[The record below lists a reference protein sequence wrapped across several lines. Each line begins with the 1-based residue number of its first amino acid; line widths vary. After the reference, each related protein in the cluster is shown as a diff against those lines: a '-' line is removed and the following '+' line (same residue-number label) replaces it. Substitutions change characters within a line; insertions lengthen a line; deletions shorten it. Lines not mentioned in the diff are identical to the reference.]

1 MNTLFQSSTEV
12 ATFYTFLTMMLRRL
26 SPIDGSFTNTLMF
39 CKQLAMKINEDE
51 DAPRNEFNK
60 FFAKHLFRNYCSLI
74 RECPNKRQQICELI
88 FAHCAHDLQMRIKI
102 VQQLKKYLKSD
113 ELVYA
118 CQAHMLA
125 QEEEF
130 NEQWFDVFLYYA
142 LIGLSNNCVN
152 IRVYSLNILTTIASK
167 NADSMIEVAERVNLL
182 AEEHFWEI
190 KAQCLEFATT
200 ILT

>member
-1 MNTLFQSSTEV
+1 
-12 ATFYTFLTMMLRRL
+12 
-26 SPIDGSFTNTLMF
+26 
-39 CKQLAMKINEDE
+39 
-51 DAPRNEFNK
+51 
-60 FFAKHLFRNYCSLI
+60 
-74 RECPNKRQQICELI
+74 
-88 FAHCAHDLQMRIKI
+88 
-102 VQQLKKYLKSD
+102 
-113 ELVYA
+113 
-118 CQAHMLA
+118 MLA

-200 ILT
+200 ILTQYRSQSHLLAQKDELKAKQPDKPKDGGASSVAGGAAGMQGGGQGKGMGGSAPGGADRN